1 LCFSRFKIADRFSTT
16 IVIKE
21 NPIVAIAQ
29 WQIELV
35 LIATGFTLPLKSVSE
50 PVQD

>member
-1 LCFSRFKIADRFSTT
+1 MPIT
-16 IVIKE
+16 IVMKE
-21 NPIVAIAQ
+21 NPILAIAQ
-29 WQIELV
+29 LRIELL

>member
-1 LCFSRFKIADRFSTT
+1 MCFSRFKIADRFSTT
-16 IVIKE
+16 ILIKG
-21 NPIVAIAQ
+21 NPIGAIALLR
-29 WQIELV
+29 IELL